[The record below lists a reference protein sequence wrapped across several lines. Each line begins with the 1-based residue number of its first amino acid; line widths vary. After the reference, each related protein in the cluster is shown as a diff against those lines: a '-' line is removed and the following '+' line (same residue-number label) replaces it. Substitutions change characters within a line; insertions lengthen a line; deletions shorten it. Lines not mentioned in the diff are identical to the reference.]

1 MSRVMIVDDSA
12 FVRAFVNATLS
23 KVGYQVFTAEDWSG
37 VREILHKGEAIDLVL
52 LDVNLPGFQ
61 SGDNLAL
68 SLARHP
74 TTANSK
80 IVLFSGKTPEELREL
95 SKPPEIFGFIV
106 KGRDPNMFLRAVHA
120 IIGPPK
126 PFEA

>member
-12 FVRAFVNATLS
+12 FVRAFVNATLTKAGY
-23 KVGYQVFTAEDWSG
+23 KVYTAEDWAG
-37 VREILHKGEAIDLVL
+37 VRAVLHGGEPMDLVL
-52 LDVNLPGFQ
+52 LDVNLPGLQ

-74 TTANSK
+74 TTANAK
-80 IVLFSGKTPEELREL
+80 LVLFSGKTPEELREL

-106 KGRDPNMFLRAVHA
+106 KGRDPNLFLRAIFA

-126 PFEA
+126 PLD